1 MAEITI
7 PTIRASSAS
16 FGLVRAD
23 NALELLNGSEV
34 YTTFARAAWVLS
46 FPLVIQTEQQA
57 RAWSAALARLSSYAN
72 HFKASPPGY
81 TTTIY
86 SGTVPQ
92 INGSGQLGVS
102 LNLKNCT
109 PSTAVFRAG
118 EYFEVNG
125 ELKIVTADA
134 TADGSGLATV
144 NFEPA
149 LRAAPTDSASIVI
162 TNPKAKF
169 RLTDS
174 SAAWNIQPGRFY
186 SITIDAVEQI

>member
-7 PTIRASSAS
+7 PTIQAASAS

-34 YTTFARAAWVLS
+34 YTVFQKAAWVLS

-57 RAWSAALARLSSYAN
+57 RAWSAALASLSSFAN

-81 TTTIY
+81 TATIY
-86 SGTVPQ
+86 SGTIPQ
-92 INGSGQLGVS
+92 VDGGSQLGTS
-102 LNLKNCT
+102 LDIKNCT
-109 PSTAVFRAG
+109 NSTTVFRAG

-125 ELKIVTADA
+125 ELKIVTANA
-134 TADGSGLATV
+134 VSNGSGLATV

-149 LRAAPTDSASIVI
+149 LRASPTNSSSLVI
-162 TNPKAKF
+162 TNPKTKF
-169 RLTDS
+169 RLADS